1 MANILETLK
10 TLEDSRGSEIEQWF
24 AKQRK
29 SKRPYFYSSVD
40 LRYSGHKIA
49 PVDTNLFPAG
59 FNNLSPAARVRAANT
74 IRGVFAEEYP
84 TAKRVIL
91 IPENHTRNMGY
102 LENLATL
109 MTLIENAGLEVQLGS
124 LAALPSQPI
133 ELVSPSGRSLVEYPL
148 QREGKVLK
156 LENGFTADVIIMNN
170 DMTAGSPDLLLDLS
184 QPVIPPTAVG
194 WYVRRKSVHF
204 AQYRTLVDDF
214 CAHFGLDPWLL
225 AAEFYQCGF
234 VDFKERTGL
243 DCVAQGI
250 DKVLA
255 KVREK
260 YAQYGITEK
269 PYVFVKA
276 DSGTYGM
283 GIMTLTSSEEI
294 FEMNK
299 KERNKMQVIKEGA
312 HVSEVIIQ
320 EGIPTIDLV
329 QGKSAEPMI
338 YMIDGIPVGGMFRVN
353 GERDSYGNLNASGME
368 FTGMC
373 GETEDLSDCW
383 KKVDNCHFRSFGI
396 ISAIAAL
403 AAARE
408 DYSVV
413 KPVTMNFCCG

>member
-1 MANILETLK
+1 MADILDTLK
-10 TLEDSRGSEIEQWF
+10 ALEETRGNEIEQWF
-24 AKQRK
+24 AAKRK
-29 SKRPYFYSSVD
+29 ALRPYFYSSVD
-40 LRYSGHKIA
+40 LRYSSHKLA

-59 FNNLSPAARVRAANT
+59 FNNLSPASRVRAANT
-74 IRGVFAEEYP
+74 IRDVFEERYP
-84 TAKRVIL
+84 NAKRVIVV
-91 IPENHTRNMGY
+91 PENHTRNMGY

-109 MTLIENAGLEVQLGS
+109 LSLLEEVGLEVRLGS
-124 LAALPSQPI
+124 LVAETGKPI
-133 ELVSPSGRSLVEYPL
+133 ELVSPSGRALVEYAL
-148 QREGKVLK
+148 KREGDVLS
-156 LENGFTADVIIMNN
+156 LDDGFTADVIIMNN
-170 DMTAGSPDLLLDLS
+170 DMSVGSPPLLENLT
-184 QPVIPPTAVG
+184 QPVVPPVAMG

-204 AQYRTLVDDF
+204 AAYRALVDDF
-214 CAHFGLDPWLL
+214 CAQFGLDSWLL

-243 DCVAQGI
+243 DCVAKGI

-260 YAQYGITEK
+260 YAQYGITDK

-299 KERNKMQVIKEGA
+299 KERNKMQVIKEGM

-320 EGIPTIDLV
+320 EGIPTVDVV
-329 QGKSAEPMI
+329 QGKSAEPMV
-338 YMIDGIPVGGMFRVN
+338 YMIDGIPVGGMYRVN

-373 GETEDLSDCW
+373 GDTEGLPDSW
-383 KKVDNCHFRSFGI
+383 KKVDSCHFRSFGI
-396 ISAIAAL
+396 IAAMAAL

-408 DYSVV
+408 DYNAV
-413 KPVTMNFCCG
+413 KPVSMNACCG